1 MMKLATKSDLNPFK
15 LHNSNTI
22 RNHQECIRA
31 STGWDLHLHYI
42 MDVEQTLQI
51 PSFTLYP
58 VTTQDL
64 KTCYESQNCKVLCS
78 LSGPYY

>member
-1 MMKLATKSDLNPFK
+1 
-15 LHNSNTI
+15 
-22 RNHQECIRA
+22 
-31 STGWDLHLHYI
+31 